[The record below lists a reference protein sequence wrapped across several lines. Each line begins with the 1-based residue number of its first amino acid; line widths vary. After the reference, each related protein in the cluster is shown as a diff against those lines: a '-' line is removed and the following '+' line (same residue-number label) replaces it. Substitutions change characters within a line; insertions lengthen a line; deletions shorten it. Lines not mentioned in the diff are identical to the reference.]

1 LGLNYSRN
9 LGGAVLSAEV
19 QPQPFLRWA
28 GGKRKLAGFIANS
41 FPTKLNYDSA
51 HYYEPFLGGGAL
63 AFYIGQKE
71 SPVYIPGSRIH
82 LSDMNPDLISAY
94 QVLRDDPLTLMRHLI
109 KLGKNTDREAFEKV
123 RSSRPNTK
131 IEIAA
136 RFIYLNK
143 TCFNGLWRVNSKGE
157 FNVPWG
163 KLQNP
168 RIFDEAILLANSKRL
183 SGAKIAKR
191 DYLNQLELAKKGDL
205 VYLDPPYIP
214 LSSSSSFSKY
224 SKLDFDLSNHE
235 QLASCINS
243 LTKRG
248 VFVVLSNSDTSD
260 TRRIFGETMN
270 LYQISVGRSISA
282 KSESRKRVNEIIATN
297 YDVDSIS
304 DVGLLKRIK

>member
-1 LGLNYSRN
+1 M
-9 LGGAVLSAEV
+9 

-41 FPTKLNYDSA
+41 FPTKLDYGSA

-71 SPVYIPGSRIH
+71 SPFYFPGSRIH
-82 LSDMNPDLISAY
+82 LSDTNPDLISAY
-94 QVLRDDPLTLMRHLI
+94 QELRDNPLTLMKHLTR
-109 KLGKNTDREAFEKV
+109 LGKHTDREAFEKV
-123 RSSRPNTK
+123 RASRPTTK

-168 RIFDEAILLANSKRL
+168 SIFNESIMIANSQRL
-183 SGAKIAKR
+183 RGAKIAKR
-191 DYLNQLELAKKGDL
+191 DFSSQLEPAQKGDL

-224 SKLDFDLSNHE
+224 SKLDFDISNHK

-248 VFVVLSNSDTSD
+248 VFGVLSNSDTSD
-260 TRRIFGETMN
+260 TRTIFGESMN

-282 KSESRKRVNEIIATN
+282 KSASRKRVNEVIATN
-297 YDVDSIS
+297 YEVDSIS
-304 DVGLLKRIK
+304 DVGLLKKIK

>member
-1 LGLNYSRN
+1 
-9 LGGAVLSAEV
+9 LSVEV

-28 GGKRKLAGFIANS
+28 GGKRRLAAIIANS
-41 FPTKLNYDSA
+41 FPTKINYSTA

-71 SPVYIPGSRIH
+71 SPFYIPGSRIH
-82 LSDMNPDLISAY
+82 LSDTNPDLISAY
-94 QVLRDDPLTLMRHLI
+94 QVLRDEPLTLMKHLT
-109 KLGKNTDREAFEKV
+109 KLGKQTDREAFEKV
-123 RSSRPNTK
+123 RASRPTAK

-168 RIFDEAILLANSKRL
+168 RIFDESILRANSIRL
-183 SGAKIAKR
+183 RGAKIAKR
-191 DYLNQLELAKKGDL
+191 DFLSQLKLAQKGDL

-224 SKLDFDLSNHE
+224 SKLDFNISNHE
-235 QLASCINS
+235 QLANCIES

-248 VFVVLSNSDTSD
+248 VFVVLSNSDTSE
-260 TRRIFGETMN
+260 TRRIFGEFMN

-282 KSESRKRVNEIIATN
+282 NSESRKRVNEVIATN
-297 YDVDSIS
+297 YEVESLS
-304 DVGLLKRIK
+304 DIGLLKRIK

>member
-1 LGLNYSRN
+1 M
-9 LGGAVLSAEV
+9 

-41 FPTKLNYDSA
+41 FPTKLDYSSA

-71 SPVYIPGSRIH
+71 SPFYIPGSRIH
-82 LSDMNPDLISAY
+82 LSDTNPDLISAY
-94 QVLRDDPLTLMRHLI
+94 QVLRDEPVTLMKHLT
-109 KLGKNTDREAFEKV
+109 KLGRQTDREAFEKV
-123 RSSRPNTK
+123 RASRPKSK

-168 RIFDEAILLANSKRL
+168 RIFDESILITNSNRL
-183 SGAKIAKR
+183 RGAKIAKR
-191 DYLNQLELAKKGDL
+191 DFLSQLEPAQKGDL

-224 SKLDFDLSNHE
+224 SKLDFDISNHE
-235 QLASCINS
+235 ELATCIKS

-260 TRRIFGETMN
+260 TRRIFGESMN

-282 KSESRKRVNEIIATN
+282 SSESRKRVNEVIATN
-297 YDVDSIS
+297 YEVDSVS

>member
-1 LGLNYSRN
+1 MSI
-9 LGGAVLSAEV
+9 EV

-41 FPTKLNYDSA
+41 FPTNLDYDSA

-71 SPVYIPGSRIH
+71 SPFYIPGSRIY
-82 LSDMNPDLISAY
+82 LSDTNPDLISAY
-94 QVLRDDPLTLMRHLI
+94 QVLRDDPLTLMKNLKR
-109 KLGKNTDREAFEKV
+109 LGKHTDREAFEKV
-123 RSSRPNTK
+123 RASRPVTK
-131 IEIAA
+131 IDIAA

-168 RIFDEAILLANSKRL
+168 RIFDESILKANANRL
-183 SGAKIAKR
+183 HGAKIAKR
-191 DYLNQLELAKKGDL
+191 DFLSQLKRAQKGDL

-224 SKLDFDLSNHE
+224 SKLDFDISNHE
-235 QLASCINS
+235 QLASCIES
-243 LTKRG
+243 LTQRG
-248 VFVVLSNSDTSD
+248 VFVILSNSDTSE
-260 TRRIFGETMN
+260 TRKIFGGSMN

-297 YDVDSIS
+297 YDVDSVS
-304 DVGLLKRIK
+304 DVGLLKKIK

>member
-1 LGLNYSRN
+1 M
-9 LGGAVLSAEV
+9 

-41 FPTKLNYDSA
+41 FPTKLDYGSA

-63 AFYIGQKE
+63 AFYLGQKE
-71 SPVYIPGSRIH
+71 SPFYIPGSRIH
-82 LSDMNPDLISAY
+82 LSDTNPDLISAY
-94 QVLRDDPLTLMRHLI
+94 QVLRDDPSTLVKHLI
-109 KLGKNTDREAFEKV
+109 RLGKHTDREAFEKV
-123 RSSRPNTK
+123 RSSRPTTK

-168 RIFDEAILLANSKRL
+168 TIFNESILMANSKRL
-183 SGAKIAKR
+183 RGAKIAKR
-191 DYLNQLELAKKGDL
+191 DFLSQLELAQKGDL

-224 SKLDFDLSNHE
+224 SKLDFDISNHE

-260 TRRIFGETMN
+260 TRTIFGESMN
-270 LYQISVGRSISA
+270 LYQISVSRSISA

-297 YDVDSIS
+297 YDVASIS

>member
-1 LGLNYSRN
+1 
-9 LGGAVLSAEV
+9 LSAEV

-41 FPTKLNYDSA
+41 FPTKLDYSSA

-71 SPVYIPGSRIH
+71 SPFYIPGSRIH
-82 LSDMNPDLISAY
+82 LSDTNPDLISAY
-94 QVLRDDPLTLMRHLI
+94 QVLRDEPLTLMKHLT
-109 KLGKNTDREAFEKV
+109 KLGRETDREAFEKV
-123 RSSRPNTK
+123 RASRPK
-131 IEIAA
+131 SKLEIAA

-168 RIFDEAILLANSKRL
+168 RIFDESILIANSIRL
-183 SGAKIAKR
+183 RSAKIAKR
-191 DYLNQLELAKKGDL
+191 DFLSQLEPAQKGDL

-224 SKLDFDLSNHE
+224 SKLDFDISNHE
-235 QLASCINS
+235 ELATCIKS

-248 VFVVLSNSDTSD
+248 VFVVLSNSDTSE
-260 TRRIFGETMN
+260 TRRIFGESMN

-282 KSESRKRVNEIIATN
+282 SSESRKRVNEVIATN
-297 YDVDSIS
+297 YEVNSIS

>member
-1 LGLNYSRN
+1 MKN
-9 LGGAVLSAEV
+9 L
-19 QPQPFLRWA
+19 
-28 GGKRKLAGFIANS
+28 KR
-41 FPTKLNYDSA
+41 
-51 HYYEPFLGGGAL
+51 
-63 AFYIGQKE
+63 
-71 SPVYIPGSRIH
+71 
-82 LSDMNPDLISAY
+82 
-94 QVLRDDPLTLMRHLI
+94 
-109 KLGKNTDREAFEKV
+109 LGKHTDREAFEKV
-123 RSSRPNTK
+123 RASRPATK
-131 IEIAA
+131 IDIAA

-168 RIFDEAILLANSKRL
+168 RIFDESILMANANRL
-183 SGAKIAKR
+183 HGAKIAKR
-191 DYLNQLELAKKGDL
+191 DFLSQLKRAQKGDL

-224 SKLDFDLSNHE
+224 SKLDFDISNHE
-235 QLASCINS
+235 QLASCIDS

-248 VFVVLSNSDTSD
+248 VFVILSNSDTSA
-260 TRRIFGETMN
+260 TRSIFGESLN

-304 DVGLLKRIK
+304 DVGLLKKIK

>member
-1 LGLNYSRN
+1 M
-9 LGGAVLSAEV
+9 

-28 GGKRKLAGFIANS
+28 GGKRRLVALIANS
-41 FPTKLNYDSA
+41 FPTKIDYSSA

-63 AFYIGQKE
+63 AFYIGHKE
-71 SPVYIPGSRIH
+71 SPFYIPGSRIH
-82 LSDMNPDLISAY
+82 LSDTNPDLISAY
-94 QVLRDDPLTLMRHLI
+94 QVLRDDPLTLMKHLA
-109 KLGKNTDREAFEKV
+109 KLGKQTDREAFEKA
-123 RSSRPNTK
+123 RASRPTSK

-168 RIFDEAILLANSKRL
+168 RIFDESIFKANSIRL
-183 SGAKIAKR
+183 RGAKIAKR
-191 DYLNQLELAKKGDL
+191 DFLSQLKLAQKGDL

-224 SKLDFDLSNHE
+224 SKLDFNISNHE
-235 QLASCINS
+235 QLANCIES

-248 VFVVLSNSDTSD
+248 VFVVLSNSDTSE
-260 TRRIFGETMN
+260 TRRIFGEFMN

-282 KSESRKRVNEIIATN
+282 NSESRKRVNEVIATN
-297 YDVDSIS
+297 YEVESLS
-304 DVGLLKRIK
+304 DIGLLKRIK

>member
-1 LGLNYSRN
+1 
-9 LGGAVLSAEV
+9 LSAEV

-41 FPTKLNYDSA
+41 FPKKLDYSSA

-71 SPVYIPGSRIH
+71 SPFYIPGSRIH
-82 LSDMNPDLISAY
+82 LSDTNPDLIIAY
-94 QVLRDDPLTLMRHLI
+94 QVLRDEPVTLMKHLT
-109 KLGKNTDREAFEKV
+109 KLGRQTDREAFEKV
-123 RSSRPNTK
+123 RASRPKSK

-168 RIFDEAILLANSKRL
+168 RIFDESILIANSIRL
-183 SGAKIAKR
+183 RGAKIAKR
-191 DYLNQLELAKKGDL
+191 DFLSQLEPARKGDL

-224 SKLDFDLSNHE
+224 SKLDFDISNHE
-235 QLASCINS
+235 ELASCIKS

-260 TRRIFGETMN
+260 TRRIFGEFMN

-282 KSESRKRVNEIIATN
+282 SSESRKRVNEVIATN
-297 YDVDSIS
+297 YEVDSIS

>member
-1 LGLNYSRN
+1 M
-9 LGGAVLSAEV
+9 

-28 GGKRKLAGFIANS
+28 GGKRRLVALIANS
-41 FPTKLNYDSA
+41 FPTKIDYSSA

-63 AFYIGQKE
+63 AFYIGHKE
-71 SPVYIPGSRIH
+71 SPFYIPGSRIH
-82 LSDMNPDLISAY
+82 LSDTNPDLISAY
-94 QVLRDDPLTLMRHLI
+94 QVLRDDPLTLMKHLA
-109 KLGKNTDREAFEKV
+109 KLGKQTDREAFEKA
-123 RSSRPNTK
+123 RASRPTSK

-168 RIFDEAILLANSKRL
+168 RIFDESIFKANSIRL
-183 SGAKIAKR
+183 RGAKIAKR
-191 DYLNQLELAKKGDL
+191 DFLSQLKLAQKGDL

-224 SKLDFDLSNHE
+224 SKLDFNISNHE
-235 QLASCINS
+235 QLANCIES

-248 VFVVLSNSDTSD
+248 VFVVLSNSDTSE
-260 TRRIFGETMN
+260 TRRIFGEFMN

-282 KSESRKRVNEIIATN
+282 NSESRKRVNEVIATN
-297 YDVDSIS
+297 YEVESLSEI
-304 DVGLLKRIK
+304 GLLKRIK

>member
-1 LGLNYSRN
+1 
-9 LGGAVLSAEV
+9 V

-41 FPTKLNYDSA
+41 FPAQFDYVSA

-63 AFYIGQKE
+63 AFYLGQKE
-71 SPVYIPGSRIH
+71 SPFYIPGSRIH
-82 LSDMNPDLISAY
+82 LSDTNPDLICAY
-94 QVLRDDPLTLMRHLI
+94 QVLRDDPLTLMKHL
-109 KLGKNTDREAFEKV
+109 KRLGKHTDREAFEKV
-123 RSSRPNTK
+123 RASRPATK
-131 IEIAA
+131 IDIAA

-168 RIFDEAILLANSKRL
+168 TIFDESILMANAKRL
-183 SGAKIAKR
+183 HGAKIAKR
-191 DYLNQLELAKKGDL
+191 DFLSQLKSAQRGDL

-214 LSSSSSFSKY
+214 ISSSSSFSKY
-224 SKLDFDLSNHE
+224 SKLDFDISNHK
-235 QLASCINS
+235 QLASCIDS

-260 TRRIFGETMN
+260 TRSIFGESMN

-282 KSESRKRVNEIIATN
+282 KSESRKRVNEVIATN

-304 DVGLLKRIK
+304 DVGLLKKIK

>member
-1 LGLNYSRN
+1 M
-9 LGGAVLSAEV
+9 SAEV

-41 FPTKLNYDSA
+41 FPKKLDYSSA
-51 HYYEPFLGGGAL
+51 HYFEPFLGGGAL
-63 AFYIGQKE
+63 AFYIGNKE
-71 SPVYIPGSRIH
+71 SSYFIPGSRIH
-82 LSDMNPDLISAY
+82 LSDTNPDLIIAY
-94 QVLRDDPLTLMRHLI
+94 QVLRDEPLTLMKHLA
-109 KLGKNTDREAFEKV
+109 KLSKHTDREAFERV
-123 RSSRPNTK
+123 RASQPDTK
-131 IEIAA
+131 LDIAA

-168 RIFDEAILLANSKRL
+168 TIYDESILMADSNRL
-183 SGAKIAKR
+183 RGAKIAKR
-191 DYLNQLELAKKGDL
+191 DFLSQLDSTKKGDL

-224 SKLDFDLSNHE
+224 SKLDFGISDHQ
-235 QLASCINS
+235 QLANCIKL

-248 VFVVLSNSDTSD
+248 VFVILSNSDTSD
-260 TRRIFGETMN
+260 TRRIFGESMN

-282 KSESRKRVNEIIATN
+282 SSESRKRVHEVIATN
-297 YDVDSIS
+297 YEVEDLS

>member
-1 LGLNYSRN
+1 MS
-9 LGGAVLSAEV
+9 VEV

-41 FPTKLNYDSA
+41 FPTKLDYGSA

-71 SPVYIPGSRIH
+71 SPFYIPGSRIH
-82 LSDMNPDLISAY
+82 LSDMNPDLICAY
-94 QVLRDDPLTLMRHLI
+94 QVLKDEPLTLMKHLTR
-109 KLGKNTDREAFEKV
+109 LGKHTDREAFDKV
-123 RSSRPNTK
+123 RALRPATK
-131 IEIAA
+131 IEMAA

-168 RIFDEAILLANSKRL
+168 TIFDESILMANSKRL
-183 SGAKIAKR
+183 RGAKIAKR
-191 DYLNQLELAKKGDL
+191 DFLNQLDLPKKGDL

-224 SKLDFDLSNHE
+224 SKLDFGISNHE
-235 QLASCINS
+235 QLASCIDS

-248 VFVVLSNSDTSD
+248 VFVILSNSDTSD
-260 TRRIFGETMN
+260 TRAIFGGSMN

-282 KSESRKRVNEIIATN
+282 KSESRKRVNEVIATN
-297 YDVDSIS
+297 YEVDSLS
-304 DVGLLKRIK
+304 DLGLLKKIN